1 MYNLETKNQ
10 EEEGKKKAQPIPIES
25 RKWGR
30 KDMEKKSKEPKN
42 KVAENNLN
50 IAEEPG
56 MSGPWIKANWKWSNK
71 RWQEWMLT
79 F

>member
-10 EEEGKKKAQPIPIES
+10 EEEGKKKKSPANPIES

-50 IAEEPG
+50 IA
-56 MSGPWIKANWKWSNK
+56 
-71 RWQEWMLT
+71 
-79 F
+79 